1 MPVGK
6 IPLGKAF
13 LLVYNRGSRFPHKG
27 GFLMVQIDQSNFISF
42 LPEGW
47 FSARLPAL
55 ERARAMGRQV

>member
-1 MPVGK
+1 
-6 IPLGKAF
+6 
-13 LLVYNRGSRFPHKG
+13 
-27 GFLMVQIDQSNFISF
+27 MVQIDQSNFISF